1 MVKNTPNIEKDRRI
15 TIRMPVKLADE
26 IDAELE
32 KSGMSFTEFLR
43 RACREKLDRDR
54 ELETISITKEELRA
68 AIQSELRSMMDD
80 GTYSGIVAERSPR
93 YGLREKPLKK

>member
-1 MVKNTPNIEKDRRI
+1 MAKNTEYDRRVSL
-15 TIRMPVKLADE
+15 RLPGKLCNE
-26 IDAELE
+26 IEE
-32 KSGMSFTEFLR
+32 FIEPSGMSFTEFLR